1 MLGFK
6 VKGILLAL
14 VAMVATNAPALAGL
28 DIQSDKR
35 YYITCNY
42 ADGFAC
48 LGAYQGVSCEV
59 YYQTNSSTIT
69 ADGYWRI
76 TQDGG
81 GYTFQN
87 CMSGQYLS
95 WTETHQDNCKY
106 LTLVSEVS
114 GNNERWTITEGNG
127 FVSIRSVAQPSYQFN
142 LRKDGTYLLGCYES
156 TSTDNNEQFNICEV
170 VSVEDIAIEA
180 SGTRLE
186 VGETLQLSAIVSPA
200 DATISSITWSSDDE
214 AVATV
219 GSGTGLVTALAKGE
233 ATITATADDGSG
245 VQASVV
251 ISVVE
256 SAYVEHGDGMLYVRR
271 TDGTVL
277 VIPRDYVG
285 EYTLS
290 GDLFSATLVDGE
302 PLELT
307 AVAEAGEDTPADLPS
322 FSSYKFN
329 NKYNSQVFTDV
340 ESEAPGGTAISLSVG
355 CIGKW
360 LTASFQFNVDGTEAW
375 VGGVRQRS
383 KKTRQSFA
391 QPVTYELTNSL
402 WRELRLRREDD
413 GTYAREYAD
422 FVRKVT
428 VSVDFLADHPTG
440 EYGVPRVDI
449 TLANTASWGSGNWI
463 GMHGKTYYEDATIA
477 IDGAGV
483 YPDMSST
490 PIQIKG
496 RGNSSWSS
504 SYNSKNPYHF
514 KFEEK
519 RKPLGMKNGK
529 HWILLSNK
537 IAGSMTTNAIGHKV
551 GNLLETAGTNHIVPV
566 ELYIN
571 GSYRGSYNLTERVG
585 FGNNSIDIDDETNA
599 AMIEL
604 DTYTDETIY
613 KTNAYGLPAKIH
625 KPDLSEDDTQLTAD
639 IIMSDFDGM
648 MAAVKTGTDSYLHQ
662 VDADHLAR
670 YLLACECIINCE
682 LKHPKSAYLYSE
694 NVTDGFNLSGDDETP
709 WVFGPLWDCDWAFGY
724 ENHSNYY
731 IGDAELDF
739 FTHIA
744 NKTTAGGFWKALRY
758 DATEVDSLYYKLAYD
773 FVNGGGVD
781 EMVDYC
787 DEYYAFATRSFAH
800 NTSNATS
807 ERDGSNYATV
817 TENTKSWFAKR
828 ASYILSKLTPYDIE
842 DEEDDD
848 DGLVGDVNDDGVV
861 GVADLVCLLNYLL
874 GIDNETFLVSR
885 ADTDD
890 DGKVN
895 ASDVETLCDMIMAQ
909 ATDASRNQHMP
920 DADASMKME
929 DTECYA
935 ESEAHL
941 PLTVSVDEG
950 EYSAL
955 QMDLHLPDGVEL
967 DGVELP
973 SELGDM
979 TARTHLT
986 DSGKYRILVYADG
999 SCTLPL
1005 SPVTIQLRIMT
1016 GESLSDYAYITGASA
1031 STSRGEEERLP
1042 SVWCTLAVVD
1052 DMTAVR
1058 GVMGE
1063 TVRSRQASGAVYDL
1077 SGRPVGKRQAER
1089 QHGVYIIDGRK
1100 VVR

>member
-1 MLGFK
+1 MMRRT
-6 VKGILLAL
+6 LLA
-14 VAMVATNAPALAGL
+14 
-28 DIQSDKR
+28 
-35 YYITCNY
+35 
-42 ADGFAC
+42 
-48 LGAYQGVSCEV
+48 
-59 YYQTNSSTIT
+59 
-69 ADGYWRI
+69 
-76 TQDGG
+76 
-81 GYTFQN
+81 
-87 CMSGQYLS
+87 
-95 WTETHQDNCKY
+95 
-106 LTLVSEVS
+106 
-114 GNNERWTITEGNG
+114 
-127 FVSIRSVAQPSYQFN
+127 FVS
-142 LRKDGTYLLGCYES
+142 LLFLG
-156 TSTDNNEQFNICEV
+156 
-170 VSVEDIAIEA
+170 
-180 SGTRLE
+180 
-186 VGETLQLSAIVSPA
+186 
-200 DATISSITWSSDDE
+200 ISSF
-214 AVATV
+214 
-219 GSGTGLVTALAKGE
+219 G
-233 ATITATADDGSG
+233 
-245 VQASVV
+245 AS
-251 ISVVE
+251 
-256 SAYVEHGDGMLYVRR
+256 YVEHGDGTFCVRCV
-271 TDGTVL
+271 DGTVL
-277 VIPRDYVG
+277 VIPYDYIK
-285 EYTLS
+285 EYS
-290 GDLFSATLVDGE
+290 YDGHLFSATLIDGE
-302 PLELT
+302 LLELT
-307 AVAEAGEDTPADLPS
+307 AVGASATADLPS

-496 RGNSSWSS
+496 RGNSSWSG

-514 KFEEK
+514 KFAEK

-585 FGNNSIDIDDETNA
+585 FSNNSIDIDDETNA

-604 DTYTDETIY
+604 DTYTDEPIY
-613 KTNAYGLPAKIH
+613 YSNVYNLPAKIH

-724 ENHSNYY
+724 SSSDGNYY
-731 IGDAELDF
+731 INSVERDF
-739 FTHIA
+739 FPGLLSGGTSEGV
-744 NKTTAGGFWKALRY
+744 AGQFFNALRFNSM
-758 DATEVDSLYYKLAYD
+758 EVDSVYYGLMYNLMYK
-773 FVNGGGVD
+773 GGVD
-781 EMVDYC
+781 ELLDYC
-787 DEYYAFATRSFAH
+787 DEYYAFAARSFAH
-800 NTSNATS
+800 NEKNETT
-807 ERDGSNYATV
+807 ERDGANYAAITA
-817 TENTKSWFAKR
+817 NSKDWLAKR
-828 ASYILSKLTPYDIE
+828 ATYILGNLMPYDLGG
-842 DEEDDD
+842 DD
-848 DGLVGDVNDDGVV
+848 V
-861 GVADLVCLLNYLL
+861 
-874 GIDNETFLVSR
+874 DNTTIVSSAR
-885 ADTDD
+885 
-890 DGKVN
+890 
-895 ASDVETLCDMIMAQ
+895 
-909 ATDASRNQHMP
+909 
-920 DADASMKME
+920 
-929 DTECYA
+929 
-935 ESEAHL
+935 EAG
-941 PLTVSVDEG
+941 T
-950 EYSAL
+950 
-955 QMDLHLPDGVEL
+955 
-967 DGVELP
+967 
-973 SELGDM
+973 
-979 TARTHLT
+979 
-986 DSGKYRILVYADG
+986 
-999 SCTLPL
+999 
-1005 SPVTIQLRIMT
+1005 
-1016 GESLSDYAYITGASA
+1016 
-1031 STSRGEEERLP
+1031 
-1042 SVWCTLAVVD
+1042 
-1052 DMTAVR
+1052 
-1058 GVMGE
+1058 
-1063 TVRSRQASGAVYDL
+1063 RSRSSGNILYDL
-1077 SGRPVGKRQAER
+1077 SGRPVGRRQAER